1 MDLLSQK
8 ILNALE
14 FTSGCTEP
22 AAIAYAA
29 AWVGKYFPGEPDTL
43 FVEVDHRTYKNTFA
57 AGIPNG
63 EGNTGTEMAAI
74 LGFLIGD
81 PAKKL
86 SVFLDL
92 TPEKVN
98 KGKKFVEKGI
108 VKVDV
113 QKKQQLFIRVTAR
126 SGRNTAVAFI
136 QNSHTS
142 LQSVTL
148 NGKPVFCPENN
159 ESGASFLTFEESDY
173 NFRNWEKMVEASLK
187 TPALRQ
193 TLEKGIRCN
202 SEAADYGKLH
212 LDGGEDDLVSGAIFS
227 RMTGDPIMVMSCAGS
242 GNKGLTSIV
251 PVLAVAKKA
260 DTNPERKLKA
270 VTLSA
275 LVTSLVTA
283 RFGAVSST
291 CGVLYAAGAGL
302 VAAFLYL
309 ENQLELFPAAYR
321 NYISAVAGAFCDGA
335 KGSCAMRGTSAV
347 QNALK
352 SVQFAVKGFQMKDS
366 DGFLG
371 RSFRETLD
379 NLLQYNP
386 AVSEFDS
393 HTIRILQKKSGK
405 EPAS

>member
-1 MDLLSQK
+1 MSQLSQK

-29 AWVGKYFPGEPDTL
+29 AWVGSVFPGNPDAL
-43 FVEVDHRTYKNTFA
+43 LVELDHRTYKNAFA

-63 EGNTGTEMAAI
+63 EGHTGAEMATI

-81 PAKKL
+81 PVKKL
-86 SVFLDL
+86 SIFLDL
-92 TPEKVN
+92 TP
-98 KGKKFVEKGI
+98 GKLEEGKRLMGEGI

-113 QKKQQLFIRVTAR
+113 QTRKDLHIHITAENNR
-126 SGRNTAVAFI
+126 DTASALI
-136 QNSHTS
+136 QNSHTA

-148 NGKPVFCPENN
+148 NSKQIFSGENDRID
-159 ESGASFLTFEESDY
+159 ASFLTFQESDY
-173 NFRNWEKMVEASLK
+173 NWENWENMVDEAVKDLV
-187 TPALRQ
+187 LRQ
-193 TLEKGIRCN
+193 TLEKGIQCN

-212 LDGGEDDLVSGAIFS
+212 LDSGEDDLVSGAIFS

-251 PVLAVAKKA
+251 PVLAMAKRIDA
-260 DTNPERKLKA
+260 NSERRLKA

-302 VAAFLYL
+302 VASFLFL
-309 ENQLELFPAAYR
+309 KDRLELFPAAYR

-352 SVQFAVKGFQMKDS
+352 SVQFAVLGFQMKDK

-371 RSFRETLD
+371 CSFLETLD
-379 NLLQYNP
+379 NLLLYNP
-386 AVSEFDS
+386 SLSEFDN
-393 HTIRILQKKSGK
+393 HTIGILREKDGKKPVS
-405 EPAS
+405 

>member
-1 MDLLSQK
+1 MNTLPHK

-29 AWVGKYFPGEPDTL
+29 AWVGKVFPGTPDSL
-43 FVEVDHRTYKNTFA
+43 LVELDHRTYKNAFA

-63 EGNTGTEMAAI
+63 EGHTGTEMAAVF
-74 LGFLIGD
+74 GFLIAE

-92 TPEKVN
+92 NPGIVA
-98 KGKKFVEKGI
+98 KGKEWAERGV

-113 QKKQQLFIRVTAR
+113 QKREQLFIRVTAGNR
-126 SGRNTAVAFI
+126 
-136 QNSHTS
+136 QNSASALIRDSHTA
-142 LQSVTL
+142 LCSVTL
-148 NGKPVFCPENN
+148 NSNAVFSAEGGGT
-159 ESGASFLTFEESDY
+159 ETSFLSFDEKDYDWQRWEEMAGIAIQD
-173 NFRNWEKMVEASLK
+173 
-187 TPALRQ
+187 PALRQ
-193 TLEKGIRCN
+193 TLEKGIQCN
-202 SEAADYGKLH
+202 ANAAAYGKRH
-212 LDGGEDDLVSGAIFS
+212 VDGGDDDLVSGAIFS

-251 PVLAVAKKA
+251 PVLAVAEQAGTK
-260 DTNPERKLKA
+260 PERKLKA
-270 VTLSA
+270 VAISA

-309 ENQLELFPAAYR
+309 EGRLELFPAAYR

-352 SVQFAVKGFQMKDS
+352 AVRFAEKGFRMKEK

-371 RSFRETLD
+371 HSFRETLD

-393 HTIRILQKKSGK
+393 HTIRILQGK
-405 EPAS
+405 TKENLPH

>member
-1 MDLLSQK
+1 MNILSQK

-29 AWVGKYFPGEPDTL
+29 AWVGSVFPGEPDRL
-43 FVEVDHRTYKNTFA
+43 LVELDHRTYKNAFA

-63 EGNTGTEMAAI
+63 EGNTGSELAAAF
-74 LGFLIGD
+74 GFYIGN
-81 PAKKL
+81 PEKKL

-92 TPEKVN
+92 TPGTVEKS
-98 KGKKFVEKGI
+98 KKFVENNHVRVEIETREK
-108 VKVDV
+108 
-113 QKKQQLFIRVTAR
+113 LFIRITAEND
-126 SGRNTAVAFI
+126 RNKADALI
-136 QNSHTS
+136 QDSHTA
-142 LQSVTL
+142 LCSVTL
-148 NGKPVFCPENN
+148 NGDTVFSAEKN
-159 ESGASFLTFEESDY
+159 EPGASFLSFDDNDY
-173 NFRNWEKMVEASLK
+173 NWQNWEEMIETAIQDP
-187 TPALRQ
+187 TLRK

-202 SEAADYGKLH
+202 AEAARYGKTH
-212 LDGGEDDLVSGAIFS
+212 LDGDRDDLVSGAIFS

-251 PVLAVAKKA
+251 PVLAVAKREDA
-260 DTNPERKLKA
+260 DPEKRLKA

-309 ENQLELFPAAYR
+309 ENRMELFPAAYR

-335 KGSCAMRGTSAV
+335 KGSCAMRGISAV

-352 SVQFAVKGFQMKDS
+352 AVQFAEKGFQMKEK

-371 RSFRETLD
+371 HSFRETLD
-379 NLLQYNP
+379 NLLKYNP

-393 HTIRILQKKSGK
+393 HTIRILQGK
-405 EPAS
+405 TK